1 MHALGRHLHVL
12 HHIYIIVE
20 HWICRDMHFP
30 QNDVVSDLTETMA
43 ATIHTVFVGMWIL
56 VKAEETPGRS
66 VCFEYKFTQILTKT
80 WKYVEI
86 HVFFVG
92 HHDIFPRIILV
103 NFRTGIWSL

>member
-1 MHALGRHLHVL
+1 MHKLSRHKSSEVYALGRHLHVL

-66 VCFEYKFTQILTKT
+66 VCFEYGNI
-80 WKYVEI
+80 WKSI
-86 HVFFVG
+86 FFCWSSW
-92 HHDIFPRIILV
+92 HFFPV
-103 NFRTGIWSL
+103 SSW